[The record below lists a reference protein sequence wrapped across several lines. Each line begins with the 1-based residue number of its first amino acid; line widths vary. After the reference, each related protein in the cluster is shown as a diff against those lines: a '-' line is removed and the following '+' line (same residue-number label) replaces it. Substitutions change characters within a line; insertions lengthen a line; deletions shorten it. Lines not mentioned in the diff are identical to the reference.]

1 MATFNAAQIISIAI
15 LFITFLAIPSIAKV
29 ADTTLDTLPM
39 RFASVILI
47 LGVLS
52 YDRFIALA
60 LFIVV
65 AALYIQ
71 HHHDDLSGVMF
82 NNREYDMPLRSLG
95 EPSAMKGLKHGG
107 HANES
112 SDVMEFMPKA
122 SVQDNSFQRVG
133 QSKDEKQ
140 ILVSEQLGTKA
151 QSIFREDAQNA
162 ATLDKANSRGYRD
175 EY

>member
-1 MATFNAAQIISIAI
+1 MATFNAAQIISITI

-39 RFASVILI
+39 RFASVILV

-82 NNREYDMPLRSLG
+82 NNREYDMPIGSIKD
-95 EPSAMKGLKHGG
+95 PSAMKELKHGG

-112 SDVMEFMPKA
+112 SDVMDFIPKQ
-122 SVQDNSFQRVG
+122 SVQDNSFQRIG
-133 QSKDEKQ
+133 QSKDEKD
-140 ILVSEQLGTKA
+140 ILVSEQLGSKA

-162 ATLDKANSRGYRD
+162 ATLDKANRRGYSD

>member
-1 MATFNAAQIISIAI
+1 MATFNATQIISIAV

-47 LGVLS
+47 LGALS

-82 NNREYDMPLRSLG
+82 SNREYNMPLRSLG

-107 HANES
+107 HASES
-112 SDVMEFMPKA
+112 SDVMDFIPKA

-140 ILVSEQLGTKA
+140 LLVSEQLGTKA
-151 QSIFREDAQNA
+151 QSIFREDARRA
-162 ATLDKANSRGYRD
+162 AALDKGNSRGYRD
-175 EY
+175 ED